1 MAEMMLHLAVPP
13 FCLDATT
20 TNNNNND
27 ELLLADDEKT
37 NNSRI
42 VDRNEWT
49 ESSAEKGARSL
60 TSLSTKKN
68 LKDFLTSI
76 LLVK

>member
-42 VDRNEWT
+42 VDRNE
-49 ESSAEKGARSL
+49 
-60 TSLSTKKN
+60 
-68 LKDFLTSI
+68 
-76 LLVK
+76 